1 LAPQLVGRRQVHY
14 PDGPAPPE
22 EEVNSYGYR
31 RAATKATKMQ
41 KKREFSFYV
50 NRVGNFSHLTADDR
64 MLIIF
69 WIPILL
75 LGFFW
80 MFIHAIW
87 ASISFVKDMI
97 PLRGML
103 GV

>member
-1 LAPQLVGRRQVHY
+1 MHY

-22 EEVNSYGYR
+22 VEVNSYGYR
-31 RAATKATKMQ
+31 PAATDTAKMQ
-41 KKREFSFYV
+41 KKREISFFSDP
-50 NRVGNFSHLTADDR
+50 RSGTFSHLAADDR
-64 MLIIF
+64 MLVIF

-80 MFIHAIW
+80 MFIHSIW
-87 ASISFVKDMI
+87 TSISFVKDML

-103 GV
+103 RV

>member
-1 LAPQLVGRRQVHY
+1 
-14 PDGPAPPE
+14 
-22 EEVNSYGYR
+22 
-31 RAATKATKMQ
+31 
-41 KKREFSFYV
+41 
-50 NRVGNFSHLTADDR
+50 

>member
-1 LAPQLVGRRQVHY
+1 
-14 PDGPAPPE
+14 
-22 EEVNSYGYR
+22 
-31 RAATKATKMQ
+31 
-41 KKREFSFYV
+41 
-50 NRVGNFSHLTADDR
+50 

-75 LGFFW
+75 LGLFW

-87 ASISFVKDMI
+87 TSVSFVKDMI

-103 GV
+103 GLKEVMRL

>member
-1 LAPQLVGRRQVHY
+1 
-14 PDGPAPPE
+14 
-22 EEVNSYGYR
+22 
-31 RAATKATKMQ
+31 
-41 KKREFSFYV
+41 
-50 NRVGNFSHLTADDR
+50 

-87 ASISFVKDMI
+87 TSISFVKDMI
-97 PLRGML
+97 PLRGIL